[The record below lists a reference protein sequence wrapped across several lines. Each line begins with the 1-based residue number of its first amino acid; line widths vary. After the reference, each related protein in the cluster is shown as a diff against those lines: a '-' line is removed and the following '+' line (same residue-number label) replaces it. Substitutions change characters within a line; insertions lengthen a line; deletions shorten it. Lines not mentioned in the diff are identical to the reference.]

1 MIQELKEYLKIFFIV
16 IIAIIIFIVLVIGI
30 VMLFMKVNDYCA
42 YSLIYELKGVPLPE
56 KTVMIDS
63 TYAAGKLIGSG
74 NGMQYLGAM
83 LIESKLSY
91 DELKNY
97 YNKYGKNKLYIFK
110 KDDVEYT
117 FNRNGDNLTFEKY
130 DNNSNYYIVYKWGEG
145 IAFFEFFDIRGH

>member
-1 MIQELKEYLKIFFIV
+1 M
-16 IIAIIIFIVLVIGI
+16 A
-30 VMLFMKVNDYCA
+30 FMKVNDYCA
-42 YSLIYELKGVPLPE
+42 YSVLRELKGVPLPE

-63 TYAAGKLIGSG
+63 TYAVGKLIGSG
-74 NGMQYLGAM
+74 NGVQYLGAM

-97 YNKYGKNKLYIFK
+97 YNKYGKNKLYFFK

-130 DNNSNYYIVYKWGEG
+130 ANNSNYYIVYKWGEG